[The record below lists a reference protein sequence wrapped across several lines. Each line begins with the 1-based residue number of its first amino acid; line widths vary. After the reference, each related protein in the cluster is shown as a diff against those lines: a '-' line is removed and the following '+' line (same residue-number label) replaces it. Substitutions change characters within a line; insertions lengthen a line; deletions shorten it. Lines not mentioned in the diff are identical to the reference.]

1 MDSNTSHLFAK
12 IASLES
18 KIDML
23 EAELSY
29 LNEILI
35 RCGFSEGITTLKAT
49 VEDMLAED
57 PQPNNFENPSS
68 YEQLN

>member
-1 MDSNTSHLFAK
+1 
-12 IASLES
+12 
-18 KIDML
+18 
-23 EAELSY
+23 

-35 RCGFSEGITTLKAT
+35 RCGFTNGITTLKAT

-57 PQPNNFENPSS
+57 AQSHNLENPSS